1 MAQPNFLGDFIGR
14 AANDHAGARFDETP
28 RPVVVEGVPGR
39 VELRGSVGSF
49 ETGRTLPLAGDGDPP
64 DIPGMTVTRDEMNA
78 RLEAVES
85 RLDGKVAQ
93 VGADV
98 RVLSGKMDALAT
110 QMAEFRTTMAAN
122 AQAIQA
128 DVADLRKES
137 RDERRATRSLF
148 VGSGLAVVTIILGT
162 LYAIVQTQHSIGS
175 MMQSAVANVVS
186 ALQTGIVIGEAV
198 RPPK

>member
-1 MAQPNFLGDFIGR
+1 MSAKVIDQK
-14 AANDHAGARFDETP
+14 
-28 RPVVVEGVPGR
+28 
-39 VELRGSVGSF
+39 
-49 ETGRTLPLAGDGDPP
+49 TGREYVMPAALAGDGDPP
-64 DIPGMTVTRDEMNA
+64 DIQGMTVTRDEMNA

-148 VGSGLAVVTIILGT
+148 IGSGFAVVTIILGT

-186 ALQTGIVIGEAV
+186 SLQTGIVMGEAF